1 MILCFH
7 TKTEGIGDLLNKEMT
22 WMSTSLLGSCE
33 SSRSLPE
40 LFTVFVGQ
48 LQVELFLA
56 KPIVA

>member
-1 MILCFH
+1 
-7 TKTEGIGDLLNKEMT
+7 MT